1 MADQT
6 DEEQIETVKQWL
18 NDNGTSLV
26 VGIVLAVG
34 GVFGYQSW
42 QNSEREAGEA
52 ASKLFEGMMEAVVVA
67 PNVELDEE
75 TIQSSRFIAD
85 TLKKDHGSST
95 YAIFAAMM
103 MAKLAVEDDD
113 LELAAEELRWVL
125 DQKPARVVSVV
136 ASIRLARVL
145 LASEKADEAFLI
157 VEPLQAG
164 AHESSRQ
171 EVLGDV
177 YVAKGENA
185 KAKAAYQ
192 AAIDGNVDGAVKPI
206 LEMKMLDVAVPEVAR
221 APVVAD
227 APADAPAE
235 GS

>member
-192 AAIDGNVDGAVKPI
+192 DAIDGNVDGAVKPI

>member
-113 LELAAEELRWVL
+113 LELAAVES
-125 DQKPARVVSVV
+125 VVSDVHLLVV
-136 ASIRLARVL
+136 
-145 LASEKADEAFLI
+145 
-157 VEPLQAG
+157 P
-164 AHESSRQ
+164 
-171 EVLGDV
+171 
-177 YVAKGENA
+177 
-185 KAKAAYQ
+185 
-192 AAIDGNVDGAVKPI
+192 
-206 LEMKMLDVAVPEVAR
+206 
-221 APVVAD
+221 
-227 APADAPAE
+227 
-235 GS
+235 

>member
-157 VEPLQAG
+157 VAPLQAG